1 LDILMLK
8 KKGLSQRQIA
18 NKLGISRN
26 TVKKYLDNPDIS
38 ENSHRKQSRKS
49 LLDEYIVRR
58 GTTVN
63 IQITQVSN

>member
-1 LDILMLK
+1 MLK

-49 LLDEYIVRR
+49 LLDEYI
-58 GTTVN
+58 
-63 IQITQVSN
+63 